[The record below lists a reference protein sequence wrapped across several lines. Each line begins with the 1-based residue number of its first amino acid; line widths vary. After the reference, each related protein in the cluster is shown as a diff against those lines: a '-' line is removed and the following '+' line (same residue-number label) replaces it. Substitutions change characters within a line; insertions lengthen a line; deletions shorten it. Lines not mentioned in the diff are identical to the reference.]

1 MFTLPHRY
9 ADKNGNFPIVRL
21 SDKVARV
28 WVDEV
33 GVEFTLRPAKVGVLV
48 GLPPVV
54 APQGRAA
61 RVALPD
67 VDEVLVGPVG
77 GETAVLAHK
86 DLGASLAVGVLLVDP
101 VDLPLV
107 GLQGA
112 ALREGLFA
120 QLTPVGP
127 DTWDGARESETL
139 YTE

>member
-9 ADKNGNFPIVRL
+9 ADKNGSFPIVRL

-33 GVEFTLRPAKVGVLV
+33 GVEFTLRHAKVAVLV

-61 RVALPD
+61 RV
-67 VDEVLVGPVG
+67 
-77 GETAVLAHK
+77 
-86 DLGASLAVGVLLVDP
+86 VDP

-120 QLTPVGP
+120 ELTPVGP
-127 DTWDGARESETL
+127 DTCHRRRSEREWDAVHGVPVDCVVQGGSAL
-139 YTE
+139 PL